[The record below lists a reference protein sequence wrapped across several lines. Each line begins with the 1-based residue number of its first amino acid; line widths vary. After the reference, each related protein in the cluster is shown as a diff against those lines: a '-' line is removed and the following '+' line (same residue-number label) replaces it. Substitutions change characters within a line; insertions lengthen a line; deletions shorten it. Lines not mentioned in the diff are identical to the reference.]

1 MLHIID
7 GKLKTFCN
15 FFNAKKL
22 LSTKKKESC
31 FLKTMK
37 KIMKTSPFL
46 T

>member
-7 GKLKTFCN
+7 SKLQTLCN
-15 FFNAKKL
+15 FLNAKKT

-37 KIMKTSPFL
+37 K
-46 T
+46 